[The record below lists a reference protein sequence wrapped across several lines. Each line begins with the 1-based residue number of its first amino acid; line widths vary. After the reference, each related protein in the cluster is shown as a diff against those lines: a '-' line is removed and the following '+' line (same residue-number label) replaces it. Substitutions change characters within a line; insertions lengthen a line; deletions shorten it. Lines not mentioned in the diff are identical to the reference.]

1 MTYHAHCTMDS
12 QDACQPGTL
21 LAPPTS
27 RAKLTLQSQRC
38 SVRTP
43 RKMTVTVI
51 GNVSRP
57 SISSTASYLFQ
68 KSAEMLCSHPFL
80 IQKSGKSFNGRGS
93 PSPSGLVVAPNL
105 ILIPLG
111 LCPRPLFTG
120 IPSIPRSRH
129 HSALTWG
136 TSPQS
141 LSSTKISGGRERR

>member
-21 LAPPTS
+21 LTPPTS

-51 GNVSRP
+51 GKVMRP

-68 KSAEMLCSHPFL
+68 KSAEMLCSHPYL
-80 IQKSGKSFNGRGS
+80 IQKSGKSFNCS
-93 PSPSGLVVAPNL
+93 DSLPSPGPVAMNL
-105 ILIPLG
+105 KLIPIRL
-111 LCPRPLFTG
+111 LPCPLSSG

-129 HSALTWG
+129 HTALTWG

-141 LSSTKISGGRERR
+141 LSSTKSSGGRERR

>member
-21 LAPPTS
+21 LTPPTS

-51 GNVSRP
+51 GKVMRP

-68 KSAEMLCSHPFL
+68 KSAEMLCSHPYLF
-80 IQKSGKSFNGRGS
+80 QKSGKSFNCSDSSSS
-93 PSPSGLVVAPNL
+93 PGPIALNL
-105 ILIPLG
+105 ILIPFG
-111 LCPRPLFTG
+111 LCPCPLFSG

-129 HSALTWG
+129 HTALTWG